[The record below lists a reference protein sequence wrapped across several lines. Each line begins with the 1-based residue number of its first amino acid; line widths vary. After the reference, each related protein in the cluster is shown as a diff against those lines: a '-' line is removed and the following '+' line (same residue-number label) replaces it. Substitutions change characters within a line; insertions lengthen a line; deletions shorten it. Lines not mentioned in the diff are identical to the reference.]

1 MDQSELNDECYTL
14 YTCLVIQEQN
24 VTLQHLG
31 GPQVPKHCY
40 FISKFDHWK
49 MERKAELLL
58 SCLFFSSCSAA
69 ANSSV
74 FVMTAGGE
82 VGCCADDSGY
92 LTANELK
99 PEGGEVSRLK
109 HPSVYSSGG
118 AGTVL
123 PAP

>member
-14 YTCLVIQEQN
+14 YTCLVILEQN

-49 MERKAELLL
+49 MERKAELVL

-74 FVMTAGGE
+74 FVMSDGGE
-82 VGCCADDSGY
+82 VGCWA
-92 LTANELK
+92 TASAAVQMTAAISPPLNSNLREEK
-99 PEGGEVSRLK
+99 
-109 HPSVYSSGG
+109 
-118 AGTVL
+118 
-123 PAP
+123 